1 MVGVAFLNT
10 VFFKKVNF
18 YPCCL
23 FCIFVL
29 HLLPTFLKAFSFVVI
44 ISIWG
49 CKSDSVKTNPSPI
62 DTNADTLTIVKK
74 FCGSSCHLLPE
85 PYLLDKKTWAT
96 SVLPNMGCR
105 LGIQTAGYN
114 PYSMFDMEEIAEMV
128 NRNVYPD
135 SPLVSKNDWSKIL
148 AYFDAYSPD
157 SINLPISDFK
167 NLTQFQVIPYGDKI
181 QTPRVTLLKY
191 DSIAGKIHVGLEKG
205 VIYSFNPDM
214 SHPDTIT
221 IGKTPLDFLNLNDT
235 KYILALTNMYPS
247 EKHRGSIIKIEKE
260 KSKSIL
266 VKNLHRP
273 VHMTFYSDGLND
285 HFIISEFGFESG
297 SLSAYQFG
305 NDTLIK
311 QQDLLPMA
319 GSVKTILTDIDGD
332 ANKEIIALMA
342 QGRERVVI
350 FKHTEKGWVDPATV
364 LTFPPVH
371 GVCDID
377 IADMNKDGRP
387 DIIISNGDNADFSI
401 TTKPFHGITVYHNQG
416 NMQFSSAEFIPYPNI
431 LHSEIADFDLDG
443 DLDIAS
449 TAFFS
454 HAMDQRYPAFIYFE
468 HLGDKF
474 VPYTFSNSNRGKW
487 MTIELLDMDRDGD
500 QDIFM
505 GSFLLNSFMVEGSRE
520 DLQKYA
526 LVLLKNT
533 KK

>member
-1 MVGVAFLNT
+1 M
-10 VFFKKVNF
+10 
-18 YPCCL
+18 
-23 FCIFVL
+23 CIFVL
-29 HLLPTFLKAFSFVVI
+29 LSLTDLRLLFYIIFICLLACKNDTNHKYISPT
-44 ISIWG
+44 
-49 CKSDSVKTNPSPI
+49 

-85 PYLLDKKTWAT
+85 PSLLDKKTWAI

-135 SPLVSKNDWSKIL
+135 SPMVSKNDWSKIL

-157 SINLPISDFK
+157 SINVPLSDFK

-205 VIYSFNPDM
+205 VIYSFNPDL

-247 EKHRGSIIKIEKE
+247 EKNRGSIIKIEKE
-260 KSKSIL
+260 KSGSIM

-273 VHMTFYSDGLND
+273 VHMTFYSDELTD
-285 HFIISEFGFESG
+285 QFIISEFGFESG

-311 QQDLLPMA
+311 QQDLIPMA

-332 ANKEIIALMA
+332 TNKDLIALMA
-342 QGRERVVI
+342 QGQERVVI
-350 FKHTEKGWVDPATV
+350 FKRTEKGWADPATV
-364 LTFPPVH
+364 ITFPPVH

-387 DIIISNGDNADFSI
+387 DIIISNGDNADYSI
-401 TTKPFHGITVYHNQG
+401 TTKPFHGIRIYHNQG
-416 NMQFSSAEFIPYPNI
+416 NMQFSADDFIPYPNI
-431 LHSEIADFDLDG
+431 LHSVIADFDLDG
-443 DLDIAS
+443 DLDITS

-454 HAMDQRYPAFIYFE
+454 HAVQQRYPAFIYFE
-468 HLGDKF
+468 HQGDKF
-474 VPYTFSNSNRGKW
+474 VPYTFPNSNRGKW
-487 MTIELLDMDRDGD
+487 MTIEILDMDRDGD

-505 GSFLLNSFMVEGSRE
+505 GSFLLNNFMVEGSRE

-526 LVLLKNT
+526 LVLLKN
-533 KK
+533 KIK